1 MGQDHWE
8 ATQPDGAT
16 VVGYD
21 GHVVGS
27 RDTDGGLIIEHQH
40 VTNAA
45 PSADRPWETPGYARL
60 R

>member
-1 MGQDHWE
+1 MVQDHWE

-40 VTNAA
+40 VTNALPPRPIA
-45 PSADRPWETPGYARL
+45 PGRRPVTL
-60 R
+60 V